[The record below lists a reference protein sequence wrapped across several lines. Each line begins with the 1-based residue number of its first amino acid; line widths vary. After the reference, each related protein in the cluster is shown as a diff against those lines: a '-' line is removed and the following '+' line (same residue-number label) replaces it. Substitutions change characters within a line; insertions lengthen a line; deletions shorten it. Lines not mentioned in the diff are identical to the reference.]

1 MTDPAERMAVRL
13 IREAIEA
20 QLAPP
25 DGTAV
30 VPSALVIGILVAQNA
45 PAVAS
50 EILRIF
56 DNVLDGSG
64 NLGTFRAGRDQFL
77 AELRDY
83 AAS

>member
-20 QLAPP
+20 QLNPE
-25 DGTAV
+25 GTAV

-56 DNVLDGSG
+56 DNVNDGAG
-64 NLGTFRAGRDQFL
+64 NLGTFRTARDQFL

>member
-20 QLAPP
+20 QLNPEGA
-25 DGTAV
+25 AV
-30 VPSALVIGILVAQNA
+30 VPSALVIGILVAQHA
-45 PAVAS
+45 PAVAN
-50 EILRIF
+50 EVLRIM
-56 DNVLDGSG
+56 DNASEGSG

-83 AAS
+83 ATS